1 MSRVVFLF
9 PGQGSQYAGMGREL
23 ADAYPAAR
31 RIFEEADQT
40 LGFPISELCFT
51 GPEEKLK
58 LTENTQPAILTASL
72 AAHHVLEQNGIRHHY
87 VAGHSLGEYQPW

>member
-51 GPEEKLK
+51 GPEE
-58 LTENTQPAILTASL
+58 S
-72 AAHHVLEQNGIRHHY
+72 
-87 VAGHSLGEYQPW
+87 